1 MVYVARAIRQIEKK
15 QLSEEEERAQD
26 LQAIIKQIAENREAI
41 EDTLIIL
48 KELHDFGVLD
58 MLKGL
63 LRTREKVGAIAVE
76 QLNQTGMHN
85 IIKNGMSTIQLLS
98 DMDSDQIKTIFNG
111 VNKGLERMAETS
123 NYNENIGLW
132 NLYKSTK
139 DIEVRN
145 SLNAMIQFLSGMGE
159 GLSQKHTS

>member
-1 MVYVARAIRQIEKK
+1 MARAIRQIEKK

-145 SLNAMIQFLSGMGE
+145 SLNAMIKFLSGMGE